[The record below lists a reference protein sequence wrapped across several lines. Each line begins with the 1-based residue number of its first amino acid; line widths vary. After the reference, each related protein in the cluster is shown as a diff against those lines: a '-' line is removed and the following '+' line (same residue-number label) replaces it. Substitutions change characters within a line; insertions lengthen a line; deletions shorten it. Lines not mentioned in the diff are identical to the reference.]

1 MLMTSIMLPN
11 TTKAKTGA
19 FNSFASE
26 IIWRF
31 FVIFQSFV
39 DNAIDNKS
47 YQIYQQKKKYTN

>member
-1 MLMTSIMLPN
+1 MLMTSMMLPN

-47 YQIYQQKKKYTN
+47 YQIYQQKKYTN